1 MNLVSAGV
9 VTDQGK
15 QGNEIGSFPV
25 KSFVCRQKVKSKADA
40 FGEIEY
46 LGIR

>member
-1 MNLVSAGV
+1 MNLVSAGIV
-9 VTDQGK
+9 MDLGK

-25 KSFVCRQKVKSKADA
+25 KSFVCLQKVKSKADA
-40 FGEIEY
+40 FGEIEC